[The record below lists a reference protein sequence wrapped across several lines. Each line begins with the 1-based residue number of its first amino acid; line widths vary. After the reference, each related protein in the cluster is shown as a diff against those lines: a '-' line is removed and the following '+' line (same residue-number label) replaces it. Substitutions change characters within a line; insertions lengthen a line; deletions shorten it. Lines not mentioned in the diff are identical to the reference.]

1 MKKQKLHYAKS
12 IYGKRFS
19 KLSFVLKSLQ
29 MLLLVV
35 LFSAF
40 STKAVAQTTVEGNV
54 TDSDGLP
61 LPGVT
66 VRVEGT
72 SIGTQTDFDG
82 NYAIDVPE
90 DDSVLVFSFVGM
102 TTVKRTFNGNTT
114 INVTLENDQQALDE
128 VVVVGY
134 GTQSRRSVTTAVA
147 KVSEEDFNQGVVSSP
162 LDLVQGKIAGLS
174 VTRAGG
180 NNPNSSASI
189 QLRGVTSISGN
200 TEPLIVI
207 DGIPGGNLDLIQQN
221 DIESFDVLKD
231 GAASAIYGTRGNNGV
246 ILITTK
252 KGKKG
257 VSQFEYS
264 SYVSRDYV
272 RTKPQFLSAS
282 QYRQAISDGLISENY
297 DLGYTTDIYDELVDD
312 TNLSQ
317 YHNFVAS
324 GAGENNNYRASLYY
338 QKLDGIAL
346 ENDREEYGFR
356 INFNQSAFDERLSF
370 QSSVATN
377 FNNANLQ
384 GGGQFGIISD
394 WNPTAPIYAP
404 YSVEEGTELYNEGE
418 YGFYQP
424 QNGYNPF
431 SEYANRF
438 NLRRQSTFSGDA
450 KVTFEIIEGLNIA
463 AFGSYQRDTWN
474 DREYRATTD
483 WAQYNSGSAYN
494 GTAWAHRDNRVDYTK
509 TFEPT
514 ITFEQE
520 IGEHTFDLLGG
531 YSYQYRT
538 LETYN
543 MNNSG
548 FTTDGFLDWNF
559 GAGSA
564 ITDTDL
570 PRPGMGSF
578 KEDNTLIAF
587 FSRINYSYLD
597 RYFLTA
603 SIRREGSS
611 KFGANNKW
619 GNFPAISG
627 GWLISDE
634 AFMEDVDIIS
644 NLKLRVGYGITGNQG
659 IPNYRSLITLGT
671 GGTYPI
677 FLNGAE
683 TPTYYQTYG
692 PNTNPNP
699 DLRWERKK
707 EWNFGL
713 DFGILS
719 NRITGAIDV
728 YDRTTEDLLLGYTVP
743 QPPYVQTSIFTNVGT
758 IKNSGI
764 EVALSGAVINS
775 GDFKWNMDVAANY
788 QKNELKTL
796 SNDRFIASEI
806 FGGSIGN
813 PGNLG
818 DAIRNTEGGPI
829 GDFYGN
835 RFAGFTRDGRW
846 LFHKADGTVG
856 TTSEMT
862 EEDKTVI
869 GNGMPKYYAS
879 WTNTFRYKN
888 FDLTV
893 FFRGKFDFDILNTVD
908 LFYGNQTLLP
918 GNVLESALDEYSNIQ
933 EAPQYSD
940 YYLESGDFVKL
951 DNVTLGYNFDLPE
964 SSAFSRLRLY
974 ASARNLAVITGYANG
989 GERDPEV
996 QDTGLYPG
1004 MDYRDF
1010 YPRTTT
1016 VSVGVNVNF

>member
-1 MKKQKLHYAKS
+1 MKKQKLLDAKS
-12 IYGKRFS
+12 FNQKRFS
-19 KLSFVLKSLQ
+19 KLSFVLRSLQ
-29 MLLLVV
+29 LLLLVV

-54 TDSDGLP
+54 KDSEGLP

-72 SIGTQTDFDG
+72 GVGTQTDFDG
-82 NYAIDVPE
+82 NYSIDVPG
-90 DDSVLVFSFVGM
+90 DDSVLVFTFVGM
-102 TTVKRTFNGNTT
+102 TTVKRTVNGNNT

-134 GTQSRRSVTTAVA
+134 GTQSRKSVTTAVA
-147 KVSEEDFNQGVVSSP
+147 KVSEEDFNQGVVTSP
-162 LDLVQGKIAGLS
+162 MDLIQGKIAGLS

-189 QLRGVTSISGN
+189 QLRGLTSITGN

-257 VSQFEYS
+257 ISQFEYA

-272 RTKPQFLSAS
+272 QNKPNFISAD
-282 QYRQAISDGLISENY
+282 QYRDIIDQGIIGESNDY
-297 DLGYTTDIYDELVDD
+297 GYTTDIYDELVDD

-324 GAGENNNYRASLYY
+324 GGGENSNYRASLYY

-356 INFNQSAFDERLSF
+356 INFNQSAFDDKFNF

-384 GGGQFGIISD
+384 GGGQFGIITD
-394 WNPTAPIYAP
+394 WNPTTPIYAEP
-404 YSVEEGTELYNEGE
+404 GGDLNNQGQFGY
-418 YGFYQP
+418 YQP
-424 QNGYNPF
+424 TNLYNPF

-438 NLRRQSTFSGDA
+438 NLRKQYTFSGDA
-450 KVTFEIIEGLNIA
+450 KVTYEIVEGLKIA
-463 AFGSYQRDTWN
+463 AFGSYQRNEWN
-474 DREYRATTD
+474 DRYYESTED
-483 WAQYNSGSAYN
+483 WANIN
-494 GTAWAHRDNRVDYTK
+494 GDYRGTGYARKGNHVDYTK

-520 IGEHTFDLLGG
+520 IGKHTFDLLGG
-531 YSYQYRT
+531 YSYQYST
-538 LETYN
+538 TEEYS
-543 MNNSG
+543 MSNSG
-548 FTTDGFLDWNF
+548 FNTDSFLDWNM
-559 GAGSA
+559 GWGNA
-564 ITDTDL
+564 IIDTNL
-570 PRPGMGSF
+570 PRPGLSSF

-627 GWLISDE
+627 AWVISDE
-634 AFMEDVDIIS
+634 TFMDEQNTFS

-659 IPNYRSLITLGT
+659 IPNYQSLVTLGT
-671 GGTYPI
+671 GGKYPI
-677 FLNGAE
+677 FLDNA
-683 TPTYYQTYG
+683 TDPTYYQTLG
-692 PNTNPNP
+692 AAKNPNP

-707 EWNFGL
+707 ELNFGL
-713 DFGILS
+713 DFGFLS
-719 NRITGAIDV
+719 NRITGALDV
-728 YDRTTEDLLLGYTVP
+728 YRRTTEDLLYNYTVP
-743 QPPYVQTSIFTNVGT
+743 QPPYVRSNIYTNVGT
-758 IKNSGI
+758 IRNSGV
-764 EVALSGAVINS
+764 ELALSAAVINK
-775 GDFKWNMDVAANY
+775 GDFKWNVDAAGNY
-788 QKNELKTL
+788 QKNTLVKL
-796 SNDRFIASEI
+796 SNEQFIVAQI
-806 FGGSIGN
+806 DGGNIGN

-818 DAIRNTEGGPI
+818 NAIRNTEGGTI
-829 GDFYGN
+829 GNFYGK
-835 RFAGFTRDGRW
+835 RFAGFTRDGQW
-846 LFHKADGTVG
+846 LFHKADGSVG
-856 TTSEMT
+856 TSDQMT
-862 EEDKTVI
+862 EEDKTII

-879 WTNTFRYKN
+879 LTNTFRYKN

-908 LFYGNQTLLP
+908 LFYGNQELLP
-918 GNVLESALDEYSNIQ
+918 ANVLTSALGQYSQIK

-940 YYLESGDFVKL
+940 YYLENGDFIKL
-951 DNVTLGYNFDLPE
+951 DNLTLGYNFDLPQE
-964 SSAFSRLRLY
+964 GNFKRLRLY
-974 ASARNLAVITGYANG
+974 ASARNLATITGYNDG
-989 GERDPEV
+989 NRDPEV
-996 QDTGLYPG
+996 QDTGLFPG
-1004 MDYRDF
+1004 IDYRDF

-1016 VSVGVNVNF
+1016 VSVGLNVNF